1 MATYEKSEILTRPP
15 NVYRQTLNVDN
26 LISVCSKKLSEDPNH
41 KKALFIRASSY
52 LKKGNFQ
59 ASIEDCNRLMQLDN
73 YNAGAYYVRGCAYEK
88 LDMTDKSIEDFTS
101 VLEIDPNHI
110 NAAYARGACENK
122 RGNFAKAIDDYN
134 MALAID
140 QERPISPSLNRRQQQ
155 RANLSN
161 ILDMTQG
168 GRSDHYPMSL
178 DQKQSQTFS
187 SSVPRGGLAQQSPL
201 NIEAQHNGGAFPG
214 NNGLMSPS
222 INQSSRAGYMNE
234 TRGSM
239 QSSILKAGTE
249 SRYHN
254 MNQSIGG
261 ASVASASRNFN
272 NHNFNPGMGQSS
284 KLRIQSMNSSVDF
297 KNGNHSATNSMMGNM
312 MGGSQY
318 GMFGSNYPNTPV
330 QNLKLLEQMNLA
342 EYREYMN
349 QSIGGASVASAS
361 RNFNNHNFNP
371 GMGQSSKLRIQSMNS
386 SVDFKN
392 GNHSATN
399 SMMGNMMG
407 GSQYGMFGSNYPNT
421 PVQNLKLLE
430 QTNPAEYREYMKQKQ
445 AAEQFHARGYD
456 ARKKGDYELAIQQ
469 YSEALQIFPHHFK
482 ALFNRGFAYD
492 KMGMFDQAIDD
503 YSNAIQLDPNNA
515 YTYYNKGISLD
526 RKGDYDE
533 AINCFTQAIS
543 IESNKAD
550 FYHNRGFAYR
560 KKKEFDNAIK
570 DYESAIRIDP

>member
-330 QNLKLLEQMNLA
+330 QNLKLLEQ
-342 EYREYMN
+342 
-349 QSIGGASVASAS
+349 
-361 RNFNNHNFNP
+361 
-371 GMGQSSKLRIQSMNS
+371 
-386 SVDFKN
+386 
-392 GNHSATN
+392 
-399 SMMGNMMG
+399 
-407 GSQYGMFGSNYPNT
+407 
-421 PVQNLKLLE
+421 
-430 QTNPAEYREYMKQKQ
+430 TNPAEYREYMKQKQ